1 MIECC
6 GSIPLFVE
14 VFPAELFQQVLM
26 EKDVR
31 KPLPLI

>member
-14 VFPAELFQQVLM
+14 VFPAELFQLQVVFGIFSL
-26 EKDVR
+26 EFN
-31 KPLPLI
+31 L